1 MNLQTPIKVTL
12 TLAQRAH
19 NGRVLLFWLEE
30 DKQPNSPEGGYQM
43 STNRKLLTIIA
54 AALIGTT
61 LLAAGCSNGPAGAN
75 VGGEFSG
82 KISVAGSTAL
92 GPLVNTAADEFSNK
106 YPKVSVDVSG
116 GGSFVGLSQVAAGAV
131 DIGASD
137 VAYTDE
143 YKDKGLVDH
152 IVAIAPF
159 AIIVNPG
166 VTVDNLTK
174 AQLTDIFTG
183 KITNWKSVNG
193 PDQAIAIIGRSP
205 ASGSRATIK
214 ATILGD
220 KDFDPKGAVLNS
232 SGDVRKSVATTP
244 GAIGYVDLAFVD
256 SSIKAVQIDGVACT
270 ADNVVSGQYKIYASE
285 HLYTKGEPNATVKAF
300 LEMVTSAD
308 FQDRNV
314 AKLGFIAVSKM
325 PK

>member
-1 MNLQTPIKVTL
+1 MNL
-12 TLAQRAH
+12 
-19 NGRVLLFWLEE
+19 
-30 DKQPNSPEGGYQM
+30 
-43 STNRKLLTIIA
+43 NRRNVLTIMA
-54 AALIGTT
+54 AALVGTT
-61 LLAAGCSNGPAGAN
+61 LLAAGCSNGSAAN
-75 VGGEFSG
+75 GNGQFSG

-92 GPLVNTAADEFSNK
+92 GPLVKQAADEFGAK

-116 GGSFVGLSQVAAGAV
+116 GGSFVGLNQVAAGSV

-137 VAYTDE
+137 VAFTDE

-152 IVAIAPF
+152 VVAIAPF
-159 AIIVNPG
+159 AIIINSG

-174 AQLTDIFTG
+174 AQLVDIFTG
-183 KITNWKSVNG
+183 KVTNWKDVGGQN
-193 PDQAIAIIGRSP
+193 QAIAIIGRSP

-232 SGDVRKSVATTP
+232 SGDVRKAVATTP

-256 SSIKAVQIDGVACT
+256 SSIKAIKVDGVACT
-270 ADNVVSGQYKIYASE
+270 ADNVISRQYKIYANE
-285 HLYTKGEPNATVKAF
+285 HLYTKGEPKDAVKAF
-300 LEMVTSAD
+300 LDMVMSAD

-314 AKLGFIAVSKM
+314 AKLGFIPVSKM

>member
-1 MNLQTPIKVTL
+1 MNL
-12 TLAQRAH
+12 
-19 NGRVLLFWLEE
+19 
-30 DKQPNSPEGGYQM
+30 
-43 STNRKLLTIIA
+43 NRRNVLTIMA
-54 AALIGTT
+54 AALVGTT
-61 LLAAGCSNGPAGAN
+61 LLAAGCSNGSAAN
-75 VGGEFSG
+75 GNGQFSG

-92 GPLVNTAADEFSNK
+92 GPLVKQAADEFGAK

-116 GGSFVGLSQVAAGAV
+116 GGSFVGLNQVAAGSV

-137 VAYTDE
+137 VAFTDE

-152 IVAIAPF
+152 VVAIAPF
-159 AIIVNPG
+159 AIIINSG

-174 AQLTDIFTG
+174 AQLVDIFTG
-183 KITNWKSVNG
+183 KVTNWKDVGGQN
-193 PDQAIAIIGRSP
+193 QAIAIIGRSP

-232 SGDVRKSVATTP
+232 SGDVRKAVATTP

-256 SSIKAVQIDGVACT
+256 SSIKAIKVDGVACT
-270 ADNVVSGQYKIYASE
+270 ADNVVSGQYKIYANE
-285 HLYTKGEPNATVKAF
+285 HLYTKGEPKDAVKAF
-300 LEMVTSAD
+300 LDMVMSAD

-314 AKLGFIAVSKM
+314 AKLGFIPVSKM

>member
-1 MNLQTPIKVTL
+1 MTINLRWNKSFI
-12 TLAQRAH
+12 
-19 NGRVLLFWLEE
+19 FF
-30 DKQPNSPEGGYQM
+30 
-43 STNRKLLTIIA
+43 A
-54 AALIGTT
+54 AAAVTATL
-61 LLAAGCSNGPAGAN
+61 LLAAGCASGRSGAN
-75 VGGEFSG
+75 SSDQFGG
-82 KISVAGSTAL
+82 KITAAGSTAL
-92 GPLVNTAADEFSNK
+92 GPLVKQAADEFGAK

-166 VTVDNLTK
+166 VTVDGLTT
-174 AQLTDIFTG
+174 AQLVDIFTG
-183 KITNWKSVNG
+183 KVTNWKAVGG

-205 ASGSRATIK
+205 ASGSRATIR

-232 SGDVRKSVATTP
+232 SGDVRKAVGTTP

-256 SSIKAVQIDGVACT
+256 SSVKAIKVDGVACT
-270 ADNVVSGQYKIYASE
+270 AEDVISGRYKIFARE
-285 HLYTKGEPNATVKAF
+285 HLYTKGEPKGAVKAF
-300 LEMVTSAD
+300 LDLIESAD

-314 AKLGFIAVSKM
+314 AKLGFIPVSRM

>member
-1 MNLQTPIKVTL
+1 MNLG
-12 TLAQRAH
+12 H
-19 NGRVLLFWLEE
+19 
-30 DKQPNSPEGGYQM
+30 
-43 STNRKLLTIIA
+43 RKLLTFIT
-54 AALIGTT
+54 AALVGTT
-61 LLAAGCSNGPAGAN
+61 LLAAGCSSGSAANGNGQ
-75 VGGEFSG
+75 FSG

-92 GPLVNTAADEFSNK
+92 GPLVKQAADEFGAK

-116 GGSFVGLSQVAAGAV
+116 GGSFVGLNQVAAGAV
-131 DIGASD
+131 SIGASD

-152 IVAIAPF
+152 VVAVAPF

-166 VTVDNLTK
+166 VTVDGLTK
-174 AQLTDIFTG
+174 AQLVDVFTG
-183 KITNWKSVNG
+183 KVGNWKAVGG

-232 SGDVRKSVATTP
+232 SGDVRKAVGTTP

-256 SSIKAVQIDGVACT
+256 SSVKALKVDGVACT
-270 ADNVVSGQYKIYASE
+270 ADNVISGRYKIFARE
-285 HLYTKGEPNATVKAF
+285 HLYTKGEPKDAVKAF
-300 LEMVTSAD
+300 LDLVTGAD
-308 FQDRNV
+308 FQNRNV
-314 AKLGFIAVSKM
+314 GKLGFIPVSQM

>member
-1 MNLQTPIKVTL
+1 MNL
-12 TLAQRAH
+12 
-19 NGRVLLFWLEE
+19 
-30 DKQPNSPEGGYQM
+30 
-43 STNRKLLTIIA
+43 NRRNVLTIIA
-54 AALIGTT
+54 AALVGTT
-61 LLAAGCSNGPAGAN
+61 LLAAGCSNGSAAN
-75 VGGEFSG
+75 GNGQFSG

-92 GPLVNTAADEFSNK
+92 GPLVKQAADEFGAK

-152 IVAIAPF
+152 VVAIAPF

-166 VTVDNLTK
+166 VNVDGLTK
-174 AQLTDIFTG
+174 AQLVDIFTG
-183 KITNWKSVNG
+183 KVTNWKDVGGQN
-193 PDQAIAIIGRSP
+193 QAIAIIGRSP

-214 ATILGD
+214 ATVLGD

-232 SGDVRKSVATTP
+232 NGDVRKGVATTP

-256 SSIKAVQIDGVACT
+256 SSIKTVKVDGVACT
-270 ADNVVSGQYKIYASE
+270 ADNVISGQYKIYANE
-285 HLYTKGEPNATVKAF
+285 HLYTKGEPKDAVKAF
-300 LEMVTSAD
+300 LDMVMSAD

-314 AKLGFIAVSKM
+314 AKLGFIPVSKM

>member
-1 MNLQTPIKVTL
+1 MNLM
-12 TLAQRAH
+12 RH
-19 NGRVLLFWLEE
+19 
-30 DKQPNSPEGGYQM
+30 
-43 STNRKLLTIIA
+43 RKLLAFITV
-54 AALIGTT
+54 ALTGT
-61 LLAAGCSNGPAGAN
+61 LLLVAGCSSGSAGA
-75 VGGEFSG
+75 GQFSG

-92 GPLVNTAADEFSNK
+92 GPLVKQAADEFGAK

-116 GGSFVGLSQVAAGAV
+116 GGSFVGLNQVAAGAV
-131 DIGASD
+131 NIGASD

-152 IVAIAPF
+152 VVAIAPF

-166 VTVDNLTK
+166 VNVDGLTK
-174 AQLTDIFTG
+174 AQLVDIFTG
-183 KITNWKSVNG
+183 KVTNWKAVGGQN
-193 PDQAIAIIGRSP
+193 QAIAIIGRSP

-214 ATILGD
+214 ATVLGD

-232 SGDVRKSVATTP
+232 NGDVRKGVATTP

-256 SSIKAVQIDGVACT
+256 SSIKTVKVDGVACT
-270 ADNVVSGQYKIYASE
+270 ADNVISGRYKIFARE
-285 HLYTKGEPNATVKAF
+285 HLYTKGEPKDAVKAF
-300 LEMVTSAD
+300 LDMVMSAD

-314 AKLGFIAVSKM
+314 AKLGFIPVSKM